1 MPRKMLIPGPAA
13 TDEEHR
19 LEQLEATIVR
29 GLLAY
34 EERNRLIV
42 RMVEEGEPQAR
53 LVRRLNRV
61 RERLGAA
68 TLSPDSIAATVR
80 RVGKPL

>member
-1 MPRKMLIPGPAA
+1 MPKQQIVPGPPV

-19 LEQLEATIVR
+19 LEQLEAVIAR

-42 RMVEEGEPQAR
+42 RLVEQGEAKASV
-53 LVRRLNRV
+53 VRRLNRV
-61 RERLGAA
+61 RERLGVPTLTPDSVAA
-68 TLSPDSIAATVR
+68 TIR
-80 RVGKPL
+80 RVAKPL